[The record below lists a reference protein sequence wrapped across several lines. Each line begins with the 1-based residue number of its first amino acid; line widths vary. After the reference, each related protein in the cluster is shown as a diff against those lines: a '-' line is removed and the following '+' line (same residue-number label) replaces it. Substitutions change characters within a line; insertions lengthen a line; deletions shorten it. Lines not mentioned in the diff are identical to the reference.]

1 MSPRRFTFQFSH
13 LKAVCIKEK
22 LKPWCWF
29 ELECCAARV
38 NKILH
43 IYHLKS
49 ERFVRFHKNPTVIQS
64 YFFRLHQMFTACVIM
79 YLCVQRD
86 LVLLDAITVSL
97 MSLVYIRI
105 VTGAV
110 RLICSIDSAEKVN
123 VHSKLTHLWFCSR
136 LLKMKTVTH
145 RINLTA
151 NVCEVDF
158 FLPLQQPECFSDL
171 LICAVI
177 TH

>member
-110 RLICSIDSAEKVN
+110 RLIMFNRLCWKGQCTFKTNTSLILFTSAQNEDSDTP
-123 VHSKLTHLWFCSR
+123 H
-136 LLKMKTVTH
+136 
-145 RINLTA
+145 
-151 NVCEVDF
+151 
-158 FLPLQQPECFSDL
+158 
-171 LICAVI
+171 
-177 TH
+177 